1 MKLVAINGSPR
12 KTWNTADLLGACCDM
27 AVAEGVD
34 TALIHLCDLKY
45 SGCRSC
51 FACKRIGSPSFGRCA
66 LRDDLTPVLAQILEA
81 DVVLF
86 GTPIYFGHVSADMWA
101 LLERLWFPSLNYDKE
116 HTVNYPRTVQCG
128 FVFTMNVA
136 DASFY
141 QNLIDQLRGNMD
153 RMVGPT
159 EAFTVP
165 NTLQFND
172 YSQYVSSMFDADEK
186 QRWHDTEY
194 PKQKAQMLDWV
205 KGLMAKA

>member
-1 MKLVAINGSPR
+1 MKIFAVNGSPR
-12 KTWNTADLLGACCDM
+12 KKGNTATVLEHFLEGARS
-27 AVAEGVD
+27 AGAD
-34 TALIHLCDLKY
+34 TELIHLYDLQA

-136 DASFY
+136 DASFF

-172 YSQYVSSMFDADEK
+172 YSQYVSAMFDADEK